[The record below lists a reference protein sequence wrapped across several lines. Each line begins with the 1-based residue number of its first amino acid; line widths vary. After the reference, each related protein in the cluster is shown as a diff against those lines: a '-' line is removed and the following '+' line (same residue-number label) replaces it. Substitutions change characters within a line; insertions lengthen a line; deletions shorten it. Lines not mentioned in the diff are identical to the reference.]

1 MLVTIVQNPA
11 DILALVID
19 VSMYV
24 TVLRISATTKL
35 DAVSL
40 KLRQKKQ
47 IITFIVMLEMFRCL
61 DFKSIFNHHFL
72 RFTKMTYCCSF

>member
-24 TVLRISATTKL
+24 TVLRICATTKL

-40 KLRQKKQ
+40 KFVKMATTVR
-47 IITFIVMLEMFRCL
+47 TVFFRV
-61 DFKSIFNHHFL
+61 DIQATEQSANRSVHV
-72 RFTKMTYCCSF
+72 S